1 MGWDS
6 IIHEGHSE
14 LFNDF
19 DLWTLRHFL
28 MEEVKALEVED
39 AGTGTTQLR
48 EFFEKWEW
56 LGPGVVTGTDF
67 SDYVS
72 GSRSRWNLLLV
83 LLQRTGDRIAGFGE
97 FIPLGYLT
105 THVDSGLGHYL
116 GPSPTTRHLND
127 LGRMCKLLGKHEP
140 QEG

>member
-6 IIHEGHSE
+6 IIHEGHSK

-28 MEEVKALEVED
+28 MEEVED

-48 EFFEKWEW
+48 ESFEKWEW

-72 GSRSRWNLLLV
+72 GSRSRWNLLPV
-83 LLQRTGDRIAGFGE
+83 LLQR
-97 FIPLGYLT
+97 
-105 THVDSGLGHYL
+105 
-116 GPSPTTRHLND
+116 
-127 LGRMCKLLGKHEP
+127 
-140 QEG
+140 